1 MHACALE
8 GALLEAHVRQTGEER
23 EVLGLVERERLRP
36 HVAAGS
42 FLVSLVERCGGFEAE
57 DRPAFHS
64 IVDELSEPALVSK
77 AFRVPC
83 GPAEREVTELSEA
96 SLSMPDGSPLV
107 DLPRTV
113 TEPTLLP
120 PVVEGASVGAGPSGP
135 SLSRPE
141 MSRHVSTVGHWF
153 GWHDDSERTKDRPGR
168 WSRRDRASGEQS
180 ADGGVAG
187 LVTPAVPE
195 DDSEGSS
202 MPEARRMT
210 RAAREAAAA
219 ARGEGAASSPAP
231 APSAAELAA
240 LDLEA

>member
-1 MHACALE
+1 ME
-8 GALLEAHVRQTGEER
+8 TLLKRVQDDE
-23 EVLGLVERERLRP
+23 LRP
-36 HVAAGS
+36 KVEAGS
-42 FLVSLVERCGGFEAE
+42 FLAPLVAACSEADAE
-57 DRPAFHS
+57 ARPAFVA
-64 IVDELSEPALVSK
+64 IVEQLSDLVAEVWRGTGVRANSGAASASAVRRPSVLPSPA
-77 AFRVPC
+77 AGAIPHAA
-83 GPAEREVTELSEA
+83 PA
-96 SLSMPDGSPLV
+96 
-107 DLPRTV
+107 
-113 TEPTLLP
+113 
-120 PVVEGASVGAGPSGP
+120 AGPSER
-135 SLSRPE
+135 LSKPE
-141 MSRHVSTVGHWF
+141 LSKHASTVGHWF

-187 LVTPAVPE
+187 LVTPAANE

-219 ARGEGAASSPAP
+219 ARGEGAASSRAP